1 MIHIFL
7 KNNLKDFWYI
17 MLPHEI
23 NNEFLSKVFLS
34 MKEWNMKNYWF
45 RLIFNDFWAP
55 VEFNVDKLDK
65 LYTDFEVL
73 ENNLDEIIKVIP
85 LPKTIWNFDGHYWNW
100 YISFIKWWEKE
111 LKKSFPNMDN
121 NKIKDLIDEKNLIDW
136 DNDYIKTFTKKDML
150 LIIWLIKKKILEAKE
165 KWETLIFSW
174 D

>member
-1 MIHIFL
+1 MIHVFL

-17 MLPHEI
+17 MLPYEI
-23 NNEFLSKVFLS
+23 NNEFLFDIDQYTKKNISKWGKLNIWVSDFKDLEFLP
-34 MKEWNMKNYWF
+34 E
-45 RLIFNDFWAP
+45 
-55 VEFNVDKLDK
+55 KLNK
-65 LYTDFEVL
+65 LYNDFEVL
-73 ENNLDEIIKVIP
+73 EKNLDEIIKVIP
-85 LPKTIWNFDGHYWNW
+85 LPKTIWNFDGHYWDW